1 MLKRLL
7 DDERVKNGRVVMWLF
22 MLLMIAGSVAYLW
35 ELHVQRNGL
44 LQANEQLA
52 KTVVKQQRVID
63 LFMLQQQI
71 KRKQTGGFQLHQYD

>member
-1 MLKRLL
+1 MLKQLL
-7 DDERVKNGRVVMWLF
+7 DDERIKSGRIVMWLF
-22 MLLMIAGSVAYLW
+22 VLLMIAGSGAYVW

-71 KRKQTGGFQLHQYD
+71 KQSGGFQLHQYD

>member
-1 MLKRLL
+1 MLKQLL
-7 DDERVKNGRVVMWLF
+7 DDERIKSGRIVMWLF
-22 MLLMIAGSVAYLW
+22 VLLMIAGSGAYVW

-52 KTVVKQQRVID
+52 KIVVKQQRVID

-71 KRKQTGGFQLHQYD
+71 KQSGGFQLHQYD

>member
-1 MLKRLL
+1 MLEQLL

-22 MLLMIAGSVAYLW
+22 VLLMIAGSVAYVW

-44 LQANEQLA
+44 LQANEHLV
-52 KTVVKQQRVID
+52 KTVVEQQRVID

-71 KRKQTGGFQLHQYD
+71 KPTGGFQLHQYD

>member
-1 MLKRLL
+1 MLQQLL
-7 DDERVKNGRVVMWLF
+7 DNEKVKNGRVVTWLF
-22 MLLMIAGSVAYLW
+22 VLLMIVGSVAYVW

-52 KTVVKQQRVID
+52 KTAVKQQRVID

-71 KRKQTGGFQLHQYD
+71 KQSGRFQLHQYD